1 MTMKSKQVIQE
12 MLDSAQKLSLEKDRI
27 RGIFQKSGVV
37 VDDNMRVSAVNG
49 DPQAVL
55 KALMDN
61 LTEMAVV
68 KISAKQVLR
77 RNGLSI

>member
-1 MTMKSKQVIQE
+1 MNRIQVIQE

-37 VDDNMRVSAVNG
+37 VDANMRVSTVNG
-49 DPQAVL
+49 DPTAVL

-77 RNGLSI
+77 RAGLSI